1 MENELISGL
10 LDIFGDNVSKIIL
23 YGSVARNEETDESD
37 IDVAV
42 IITNP
47 VSSDVRN
54 LFINWSAQMDLKY
67 DCVLSVIDIEK
78 EKFDM
83 WENTLPFYRNVS
95 REGIVLWTAA

>member
-23 YGSVARNEETDESD
+23 YGSFARNEETDESD

-42 IITNP
+42 IITSP

-83 WENTLPFYRNVS
+83 WKNTLPFYRNVS